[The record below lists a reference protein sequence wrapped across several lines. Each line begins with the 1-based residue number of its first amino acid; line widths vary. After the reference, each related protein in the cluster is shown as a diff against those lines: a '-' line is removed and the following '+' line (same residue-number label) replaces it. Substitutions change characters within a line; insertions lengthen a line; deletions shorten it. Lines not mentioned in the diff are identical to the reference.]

1 MKIQKRK
8 YTIAKSIYILIK
20 NDVEKKFNP
29 KNEMIKIPSTYP
41 ASKFTQ
47 QKASTLRTKDE
58 IKCLC
63 TKEKTNETNALII
76 TLDIV

>member
-8 YTIAKSIYILIK
+8 YTIAISIYILIK

-47 QKASTLRTKDE
+47 QKTRSNICVLRK
-58 IKCLC
+58 KQMKQML
-63 TKEKTNETNALII
+63 L
-76 TLDIV
+76 